1 MSKVNLRALVG
12 YSNAES
18 GAVDPYARI
27 QELEARLELL
37 TNQKPDLA
45 SMSEE
50 DVEILASE
58 TVTRLLKAA
67 HERLRTATEQAQ
79 AELKAA
85 NAEAEQILSDARKT
99 ADQLMNETVA
109 NADRTAA
116 TARSQAERMISDAE
130 RSAEALL
137 KAAREESA
145 RLEAESLRDRQQT
158 KTWIENAFSGVST
171 RLQTSED
178 QLQILRSQIDAT
190 IETVSQQR
198 TEISRYRMERAE
210 SANSVE

>member
-18 GAVDPYARI
+18 ASTDPYARI

-50 DVEILASE
+50 DLELLASE

-67 HERLRTATEQAQ
+67 HERLKAATEQANR
-79 AELKAA
+79 ELGAA
-85 NAEAEQILSDARKT
+85 HAEAEQILSDARAT
-99 ADQLMNETVA
+99 ADQLMNETAA
-109 NADRTAA
+109 NADRTSS
-116 TARSQAERMISDAE
+116 TARSQAERLISDAE

-137 KAAREESA
+137 KAARDESA

-158 KTWIENAFSGVST
+158 KAWIENAFGGVAA

-178 QLQILRSQIDAT
+178 QLQALRSQIDAT
-190 IETVSQQR
+190 IETVTQQR
-198 TEISRYRMERAE
+198 TEITRYRMERAE
-210 SANSVE
+210 STSAVE